1 MGAVARSAARRR
13 PTVGVDVGGTKVQ
26 GVLVDDDG
34 TVLAERQARTVPGA
48 AGVVAG
54 IVALVRDLLADRGL
68 GVADVDGVGVGLP
81 GVVDPQAGTVA
92 HAVNLGLE
100 APVPLA
106 ALVAE
111 ALGGGVPV
119 RVENDLNAAVV
130 GAAHALGR
138 TAAGSDVQDVAYV
151 ALGTGVAAGL
161 LLDGTLRRG
170 SHRVAGEIG
179 HLTLVPGGRPC
190 KCGQLGCLEQ
200 YASGS
205 AIEAAWP
212 SRRGRPAPAELFEA
226 AAAGDAAAVAVRD
239 EVAEGIASAVRVL
252 VLTCDVDVVV
262 LGGGVSKVGAPL
274 LTAVVAT
281 LERQASSSPFLESV
295 GLAQRVR
302 LAPAD
307 VPAGAL
313 GAALVARVSQVADSG
328 ARRAGGGAAQ
338 PTAEDEDRADE
349 DGRADADGQA
359 DADDGRAS

>member
-1 MGAVARSAARRR
+1 MSAVAPPAVRRG

-26 GVLVDDDG
+26 GVLVDDAG
-34 TVLAERQARTVPGA
+34 TVLAERHARTMPGPS
-48 AGVVAG
+48 GVVAG
-54 IVALVRDLLADRGL
+54 IVALVRGLLADRDL
-68 GVADVDGVGVGLP
+68 TVADVAGVGIGLP
-81 GVVDPQAGTVA
+81 GVVDPHGGTVA

-100 APVPLA
+100 APLPLGT
-106 ALVAE
+106 LVAT
-111 ALGGGVPV
+111 ALGGDVPV

-138 TAAGSDVQDVAYV
+138 TSAGSDVQDVAYV

-212 SRRGRPAPAELFEA
+212 SRHGRPAPAELFEA
-226 AAAGDAAAVAVRD
+226 AAAGDPAAVEVRD
-239 EVAEGIASAVRVL
+239 EVAAGVAAAVRVL

-262 LGGGVSKVGAPL
+262 LGGGVSRVGAPL
-274 LTAVVAT
+274 LEAVTRT
-281 LERQASSSPFLESV
+281 LDRQAAASPFLASV

-313 GAALVARVSQVADSG
+313 GAALVARAHDAAAVAPAG
-328 ARRAGGGAAQ
+328 EERRAF
-338 PTAEDEDRADE
+338 
-349 DGRADADGQA
+349 
-359 DADDGRAS
+359 